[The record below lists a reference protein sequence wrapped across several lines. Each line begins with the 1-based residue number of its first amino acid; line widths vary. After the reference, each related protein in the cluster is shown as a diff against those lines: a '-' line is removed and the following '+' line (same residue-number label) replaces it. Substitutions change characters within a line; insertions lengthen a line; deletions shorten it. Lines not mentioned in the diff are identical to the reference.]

1 MEIPIKISQFA
12 KMPKLLPLNKII
24 RSKAFTAKQL
34 GTVGMISKD
43 DETIAAGD
51 VGTMVDYLTRAILL
65 TDYAFDVANIQL
77 KKDFDQGLVSPDD
90 LVKVVDERER
100 LKKIAKATSEIDD
113 LPDEVFKMARDVC
126 AWEEAYRSGMY
137 VKPETYPDKV
147 TISHIGEMLKR
158 VEHFFEEYGWP
169 TRDAFIAS
177 TKNNCLAGEGD
188 YLLKDILVDL
198 KVSNAQSMQI
208 YWVRQLLVYYTLGFY
223 NHFNDEKINS
233 LMIFNARTDT
243 VYFVKIADID
253 ESVFEF
259 VNNAAEK
266 QSKKNEQVLKLLG
279 IKLK

>member
-1 MEIPIKISQFA
+1 MEIPIKIIQFA

-90 LVKVVDERER
+90 FVKVVDERER

-147 TISHIGEMLKR
+147 AISHIGEMLKR
-158 VEHFFEEYGWP
+158 VEHFFEEYAWP

-177 TKNNCLAGEGD
+177 TKNNCLAVKEIIF
-188 YLLKDILVDL
+188 LK
-198 KVSNAQSMQI
+198 
-208 YWVRQLLVYYTLGFY
+208 
-223 NHFNDEKINS
+223 
-233 LMIFNARTDT
+233 IFWW
-243 VYFVKIADID
+243 I
-253 ESVFEF
+253 
-259 VNNAAEK
+259 
-266 QSKKNEQVLKLLG
+266 
-279 IKLK
+279 